1 MPRKADPKNAAK
13 NARQAKWRRNL
24 KAAQRPEGSLVDV
37 ALAAAFSAVLA
48 ELDDRRAVPQGML
61 DVVAAAV
68 DILEHKECDRKE
80 AARIVNR
87 RLRFRDDL
95 PELRTYA
102 AGVKSVS
109 TRP

>member
-13 NARQAKWRRNL
+13 NARQAKWRSNL
-24 KAAQRPEGSLVDV
+24 KEAQRPEGSKVDV

-48 ELDDRRAVPQGML
+48 ELDDLRAVPQGML
-61 DVVAAAV
+61 DVVTTAV
-68 DILEHKECDRKE
+68 DILQHRKCNRKE
-80 AARIVNR
+80 ALRIVNR
-87 RLRFRDDL
+87 RLRFRKDL